1 MLVPDFLGIISAPA
15 GCRGQL
21 TYPRFAWLKE
31 AQVNARYAVS
41 GIVGL
46 MLVAAVSLASL
57 GCGGGTEEGGLR
69 LLFYSNRD
77 GDDDVYIMN
86 LDGTDVQQLTDD
98 PGRDYEADTSPHRS
112 TLVFASQRSGGGG
125 SRLHLMNADGTGIRQ
140 LTFGSS
146 DEGRVIDDYAHFSHS
161 GRRVVFQRVVL
172 PEGGSPDADIWIVDV
187 DSGEE
192 TQVTDT
198 PDAWDSTPSFGADGL
213 SVLFESN
220 RDGDFDLYRLDLT
233 TMEVVQLND
242 VDGRDVGV
250 KESPDGRLFTF
261 ESDRDG
267 DFEVYVMDSDG
278 GNVRAL
284 TKNKDDDHYPHWSP
298 DGAKLSF
305 DSDRDGDREIYIMN
319 ADGSDQRRLT
329 TNPARDVDPHWTGV
343 R

>member
-1 MLVPDFLGIISAPA
+1 MNV
-15 GCRGQL
+15 
-21 TYPRFAWLKE
+21 RF
-31 AQVNARYAVS
+31 VVS

-46 MLVAAVSLASL
+46 ILVVVVSLASL
-57 GCGGGTEEGGLR
+57 GCGGGMEEEGLR

-86 LDGTDVQQLTDD
+86 MDGSGVQQLTDD
-98 PGRDYEADTSPHRS
+98 SGRDYEADMSPDGS
-112 TLVFASQRSGGGG
+112 ILVFASQRSGGGG
-125 SRLHLMNADGTGIRQ
+125 SRLFLMNADGFEVRQ

-146 DEGRVIDDYAHFSHS
+146 DGGRVIDDYAHFDHS
-161 GRRVVFQRVVL
+161 GRRVVFQRTVQPV
-172 PEGGSPDADIWIVDV
+172 GGRPDADIWIVDV

-198 PDAWDSTPSFGADGL
+198 PDAWDSTPSFGAEGL

-220 RDGDFDLYRLDLT
+220 RDGDFDLYRLDLN
-233 TMEVVQLND
+233 TMEVAQLND

-250 KESPDGRLFTF
+250 KESPDGRLLAF

-284 TKNKDDDHYPHWSP
+284 TENEDDDHYPHWSP
-298 DGAKLSF
+298 DGAKLLF

-329 TNPARDVDPHWTGV
+329 TNPARDADPHWAGV